1 MNEEYKKK
9 VNEKYEQKLQKG
21 ERFWPDSIYKDV
33 LVSFGLFILLI
44 GLATFVGVHPEPKVD
59 PTDATYVP
67 RPEWYFLFLFEF
79 LKYFPGALE
88 WIGAAVIPGILVFA
102 LLLLP
107 LYDKNPFRHYSKRP
121 LAIGIMSFIVS
132 GMVTLTFMASTVI
145 WPLLALALFA
155 LVALLLFFSIYQK
168 PEQNIP
174 WRKPALW
181 LVGIAIIGIIGFSYQ
196 QTAVLAGDEEEV
208 FVASTISEKMV
219 LGQDLYSLECV
230 ECHGADGEG
239 GTIKVTNA
247 EGVEEE
253 LPVKPINTKDE
264 MYTRSDQSL
273 YDIIAYGQPSLGMPP
288 YGGAYGGTLSPS
300 EIEYIVTFM
309 RYTWDDRA
317 EVPEDAVAV
326 SIPALAEGEVPSY
339 EVHIS
344 AVSKRYCVSCHREG
358 KENNDYLM
366 DTYAGIVSGGKNAP
380 NVVAGDLDSILL
392 LTIQGNEVTGNDGE
406 TINVMPP
413 SGKLLKPEYV
423 DMFIRWVEAG
433 MPETADDAAA
443 LSDTA
448 EPAAESTE
456 EPTPAETETP

>member
-9 VNEKYEQKLQKG
+9 VNAKYEKKLQKG
-21 ERFWPDSIYKDV
+21 ERFWPDSIYKDL
-33 LVSFGLFILLI
+33 LVSFGIFILLI

-88 WIGAAVIPGILVFA
+88 WVGAAVIPGVLVVA

-121 LAIGIMSFIVS
+121 LAIGIMSFIFA
-132 GMVTLTFMASTVI
+132 GIVTLTFMASTVLI
-145 WPLLALALFA
+145 PLWAVVMFV
-155 LVALLLFFSIYQK
+155 LVFLVMFFSIYKK
-168 PEQNIP
+168 PEQIIV

-181 LVGIAIIGIIGFSYQ
+181 LGTIAVLAIIGVAYV
-196 QTAVLAGDEEEV
+196 QTAALASDEEEV
-208 FVASTISEKMV
+208 HVASSVAEKMA
-219 LGQDLYSLECV
+219 LGQDLYSIECV

-239 GTIKVTNA
+239 GSITVTNA

-264 MYTRSDQSL
+264 MYTRNDGTL
-273 YDIIAYGQPSLGMPP
+273 YDIIAYGQPNLGMPP
-288 YGGAYGGTLSPS
+288 FGGSYGGELTPS

-317 EVPEDAVAV
+317 EVPEDAVA
-326 SIPALAEGEVPSY
+326 SAIPALAEGEVPSY

-344 AVSKRYCVSCHREG
+344 AVAKRYCVSCHRDG
-358 KENNDYLM
+358 KENNNYLM
-366 DTYAGIVSGGKNAP
+366 DTYEGIVKGGNNAP
-380 NVVAGDLDSILL
+380 NVVAGDINSILL
-392 LTIQGNEVTGNDGE
+392 QVIQGHEVTGNDGE
-406 TINVMPP
+406 VINVMPP
-413 SGKLLKPEYV
+413 SGKPLKDEYI

-433 MPETADDAAA
+433 MPETELEAVD
-443 LSDTA
+443 LSESAPAPESATA
-448 EPAAESTE
+448 EA
-456 EPTPAETETP
+456 PAE